1 MDFSTTRGGIGSL
14 LSLRSI
20 DQSNWETCIQL
31 KPKQE
36 QEEFIASNLYSIA
49 ESKFLPQMKIKAIY
63 CGEILIGFAMY
74 GIDSDDGNY
83 WIYRFMID
91 EQFQGR
97 GHGKGAMKLIIEDI
111 QSRDDRTDVILL
123 GYQPDNEQARKL
135 YASMGFKESGMAP
148 WGEMLAKYSFH

>member
-1 MDFSTTRGGIGSL
+1 MISL
-14 LSLRSI
+14 KSI
-20 DQSNWETCIQL
+20 DQSNWEDCIQL

-36 QEEFIASNLYSIA
+36 QEGFIASNLYSIA
-49 ESKFLPQMKIKAIY
+49 ESKFLPHMKIKAIY
-63 CGEILIGFAMY
+63 CGEMLIGFAMY

-97 GHGKGAMKLIIEDI
+97 GHGKSAMKLIIEDI
-111 QSRDDRTDVILL
+111 QSRDDHTDVIWL

-135 YASMGFKESGMAP
+135 YASIGFEEEGIAP
-148 WGEMLAKYSFH
+148 WGEMLAKYSFR

>member
-1 MDFSTTRGGIGSL
+1 MI
-14 LSLRSI
+14 SLRLI
-20 DQSNWETCIQL
+20 DQSNWEACIQL

-36 QEEFIASNLYSIA
+36 QEGFIASNLYSIA
-49 ESKFLPQMKIKAIY
+49 ESKFLPHMKIKAIY
-63 CGEILIGFAMY
+63 CEEMLIGFAMY

-97 GHGKGAMKLIIEDI
+97 GHGKSAMNLIIKDI
-111 QSRDDRTDVILL
+111 QSNDDHTNVIWL
-123 GYQPDNEQARKL
+123 GYQPENEQGRKL
-135 YASMGFKESGMAP
+135 YARVGFEESGMAP

>member
-1 MDFSTTRGGIGSL
+1 M

-20 DQSNWETCIQL
+20 DQSNWEACIQL

-111 QSRDDRTDVILL
+111 RSRDDRTDVILL
-123 GYQPDNEQARKL
+123 GYHPDNEQARKL

-148 WGEMLAKYSFH
+148 WGEMLAKYSFY